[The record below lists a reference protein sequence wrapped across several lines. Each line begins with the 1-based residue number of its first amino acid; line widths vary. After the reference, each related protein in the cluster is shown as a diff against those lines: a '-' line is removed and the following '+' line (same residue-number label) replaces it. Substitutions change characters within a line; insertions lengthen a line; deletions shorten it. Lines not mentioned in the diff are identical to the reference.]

1 MSEKWDRRFLEL
13 TSTVAQW
20 SKDPSTKVG
29 AVIVDDKNRVV
40 SMGFNGFPRGTSDA
54 EQRYGD
60 RELKLKQIIHA
71 EINAILF
78 AKQDLAG
85 CTLYVTPL
93 APCAQCASVIIQSG
107 ITRVVSLPNRE
118 NSKWIEHMK
127 LAQLNFKDAN
137 VSFEVLDIM
146 RVT

>member
-13 TSTVAQW
+13 AGTVAQW
-20 SKDPSTKVG
+20 SKDPRTKVG
-29 AVIVDDKNRVV
+29 AVIVDAKNRVV
-40 SMGFNGFPRGTSDA
+40 SVGFNGFSRGTNDKVELYA
-54 EQRYGD
+54 D

-78 AKQDLAG
+78 AKQDLEG

-93 APCAQCASVIIQSG
+93 APCTQCASAIIQSG
-107 ITRVVSLPNRE
+107 ISRVVSLPNRA

-127 LAQLNFKDAN
+127 LAQANFKDAN
-137 VSFEVLDIM
+137 VSFEVLDFHS
-146 RVT
+146 R

>member
-13 TSTVAQW
+13 AGTVAQW

-85 CTLYVTPL
+85 YTLYVTPL
-93 APCAQCASVIIQSG
+93 SPCAQCASAIIQSG
-107 ITRVVSLPNRE
+107 ISRVVSLPPRVD
-118 NSKWIEHMK
+118 SKWADDIA
-127 LAQLNFKDAN
+127 LAELHFHEASVDFQLVDFH
-137 VSFEVLDIM
+137 S
-146 RVT
+146 R

>member
-1 MSEKWDRRFLEL
+1 M

-127 LAQLNFKDAN
+127 LAQTNFKDAN
-137 VSFEVLDIM
+137 VSFEVLDFHS
-146 RVT
+146 R